1 MKTLKIS
8 KKWYSILTVNILLLA
23 TACDSFVAVDL
34 PKSQLTQVAVFED
47 NATANAALNDIY
59 AKIRDKGILTG
70 ANTGISNQLANYT
83 DEMVAYG
90 NPTNPSLPFYNN
102 ALLPTNSGIAD
113 YWNSS
118 YNQIYSANALL
129 EGIAA
134 STKLTS
140 EHKKTL
146 QGEALFIRALVHFYL
161 ANLFGDIPYIKTT
174 DYQKNAIVSRL
185 PIDQVYNHT
194 IEDIKQAIA
203 LLPESYSTT
212 ERIRA
217 NKWVA
222 KSLLARVYLYHQ
234 SYDKA
239 LQEANE
245 VIHQSALFV
254 LEEDLDNVFL
264 LQSKE
269 TIWQLQA
276 PVAGQ
281 NTQEGAVFIFETG
294 PPSLVALSDLLV
306 NSFSNTDQRKTHWI
320 KAVTDGNAVWYH
332 ANKYKERNFTGTS
345 KEYSIVMRLAELYL
359 IRAEAKAQ
367 LGSTAGAIGDLNLIR
382 FRAGLSATTA
392 TTKEAIIT
400 ALIQERRWEFF
411 TEHGHRFFD
420 LKRYNQLD
428 AVLSGT
434 KSGWNTHDRL
444 FPIPQIELSTNPNLR
459 PQNSGY

>member
-129 EGIAA
+129 EGIAV

-217 NKWVA
+217 
-222 KSLLARVYLYHQ
+222 
-234 SYDKA
+234 
-239 LQEANE
+239 
-245 VIHQSALFV
+245 I
-254 LEEDLDNVFL
+254 
-264 LQSKE
+264 
-269 TIWQLQA
+269 
-276 PVAGQ
+276 
-281 NTQEGAVFIFETG
+281 
-294 PPSLVALSDLLV
+294 
-306 NSFSNTDQRKTHWI
+306 
-320 KAVTDGNAVWYH
+320 
-332 ANKYKERNFTGTS
+332 
-345 KEYSIVMRLAELYL
+345 
-359 IRAEAKAQ
+359 
-367 LGSTAGAIGDLNLIR
+367 
-382 FRAGLSATTA
+382 
-392 TTKEAIIT
+392 
-400 ALIQERRWEFF
+400 
-411 TEHGHRFFD
+411 
-420 LKRYNQLD
+420 
-428 AVLSGT
+428 
-434 KSGWNTHDRL
+434 
-444 FPIPQIELSTNPNLR
+444 
-459 PQNSGY
+459 